1 MKDFIQTLIKPDR
14 EDPDEKE
21 RAAVARAADV
31 LMIGEFQ
38 LLQLAYY
45 EWHGKDLP
53 VELLDRLF
61 TAYMLHK
68 QVPHWAQHF
77 ARNVLEKDR
86 KGFIDPHDPYYHRYD
101 ANYVTHVP
109 HGVKR
114 FCRAAI
120 FLVLFVGGT
129 IIIGQFAAAKHTP
142 FQFPPYLDVKDDV
155 PPKSES
161 DR

>member
-1 MKDFIQTLIKPDR
+1 MKDFFQTLIKPDR

-21 RAAVARAADV
+21 RAVVARAADV

-38 LLQLAYY
+38 LLQLAYC

-53 VELLDRLF
+53 VELVDRLF

-77 ARNVLEKDR
+77 ARNILEKDR

-109 HGVKR
+109 QGVKR
-114 FCRAAI
+114 FCRVAI
-120 FLVLFVGGT
+120 FLVLFVGGAVLF
-129 IIIGQFAAAKHTP
+129 GQFGAKKVTA
-142 FQFPPYLDVKDDV
+142 FQFPPYADVQTEES
-155 PPKSES
+155 SETGS
-161 DR
+161 DQ